1 MNVHLAEQLIYT
13 AEKSLK
19 DTPSIPDDIKNA
31 VNEKITALKSAIGG
45 SASPEGGKES
55 GTIDSIKPATEAL
68 STELSKIGE
77 YLSKNPPAA
86 SAQGSGAPK
95 QDGEVK
101 DAEVKEEPKD
111 GDNK

>member
-31 VNEKITALKSAIGG
+31 VNEKITALK
-45 SASPEGGKES
+45 KEKEA

-77 YLSKNPPAA
+77 YLSKNPAA
-86 SAQGSGAPK
+86 SAQGSGEPK
-95 QDGEVK
+95 QEGEVK